1 MLGRRQFFVIL
12 AAVVVVSVG
21 GGWIWSA
28 TSDNDPEPPALTL
41 VPQPGN
47 QTIPTNAANEGTPL
61 PTVDLFSANGD
72 TVSTADL
79 YIKPVVVN
87 FWFSTCEPCRREMP
101 VLQEAHKEW
110 EGKVD
115 FIGVNPQDN
124 PEAAEKFAAKYGVNY
139 QLLLDRNGVLVS
151 EIGVST
157 FPTTLFVNTAGNVVL
172 QYAGE
177 LTAEEIR
184 TGISKAFGL
193 G

>member
-1 MLGRRQFFVIL
+1 MIV

-28 TSDNDPEPPALTL
+28 ASDDEAEPPALTL

-47 QTIPTNAANEGTPL
+47 QTIPTNSANEGTPL
-61 PTVDLFSANGD
+61 PTVDLFAANGD
-72 TVSTADL
+72 PVSTADL
-79 YIKPVVVN
+79 YTKPVVIN

-101 VLQEAHKEW
+101 VLQEAHREW
-110 EGKVD
+110 EGRVD

-124 PEAAEKFAAKYGVNY
+124 PEGAEKFASKYGVDY

-157 FPTTLFVNTAGNVVL
+157 FPTTLFVNTTGKVVL

-177 LTAEEIR
+177 LTAAEIR

-193 G
+193 E

>member
-1 MLGRRQFFVIL
+1 MLGRRQFFLIL

-21 GGWIWSA
+21 GGWVWSA
-28 TSDNDPEPPALTL
+28 TSDDESEPPALTL

-79 YIKPVVVN
+79 YTKPVVVN

-124 PEAAEKFAAKYGVNY
+124 PEAAEKFAAKYGVDY

-172 QYAGE
+172 Q
-177 LTAEEIR
+177 
-184 TGISKAFGL
+184 
-193 G
+193 

>member
-1 MLGRRQFFVIL
+1 MLGRRQFFLIL

-28 TSDNDPEPPALTL
+28 TSEDGAEPPALTL
-41 VPQPGN
+41 VPQPGD
-47 QTIPTNAANEGTPL
+47 QTIPTNATNEGSPF

-72 TVSTADL
+72 TVSTANL
-79 YIKPVVVN
+79 YTKPVVIN

-101 VLQEAHKEW
+101 VLQEAHQEW
-110 EGKVD
+110 EGQVD

-124 PEAAEKFAAKYGVNY
+124 PEGAETFAAKYGVDY

>member
-1 MLGRRQFFVIL
+1 MIL
-12 AAVVVVSVG
+12 AAVVAVSVG

-28 TSDNDPEPPALTL
+28 TSDDESELPALTL
-41 VPQPGN
+41 IPQPGD

-61 PTVDLFSANGD
+61 PIVDLFSASGD
-72 TVSTADL
+72 PVSTADL
-79 YIKPVVVN
+79 YTQPVVIN

-101 VLQEAHKEW
+101 VLQEAHQEW
-110 EGKVD
+110 EGQVD

-124 PEAAEKFAAKYGVNY
+124 PEGAEKFAAKYGVDY

-157 FPTTLFVNTAGNVVL
+157 FPTTLFVNSDGNVVL

>member
-1 MLGRRQFFVIL
+1 VLGRRQFFLIL

-21 GGWIWSA
+21 GGWVWSA
-28 TSDNDPEPPALTL
+28 TSDDDSEPPALTL

-72 TVSTADL
+72 TVSTAAL
-79 YIKPVVVN
+79 YTKPVVVN

-101 VLQEAHKEW
+101 VLQDAHKEW